1 MNESKNE
8 TLYGILGVPTNAS
21 YKTIRD
27 SYIAQGYVAS
37 ADPTEEEIK
46 RQRSLHIAYETLSH
60 PTKRKEHDA
69 FLVTSG
75 RVDPSTPFFTDEA
88 ASKRQMLRA
97 MRVSAEEPLER
108 TWLKKYRLKE
118 RFSDHKVIVNLLAL
132 SVPYVVLIIANQANF
147 VEVSIIPSLVTLAVG
162 IGLILLA
169 HFRWNK
175 QQVRIV
181 NSGIYL
187 MSVSLIMTLI
197 NSLVE
202 NVASLA
208 AMTGALLVIFVGF
221 TFPEIRTVYTDK
233 SVYFADTFLPGK
245 REDSFPKEVSLVVK
259 QWGSPY
265 AYMPR
270 SVEKEIFLSKIVSAF
285 TSEALQVKGMRVFH
299 NVKISDN
306 AIARLVLVCGPEV
319 IFLKD
324 DTSVNAVQRDSL
336 PYKDARDELEKEL
349 NENMPELIKSGYSL
363 SVYPLWAAGFEE
375 YEATDM
381 GDSVDLFSYLD
392 VDRELIRE
400 NIQELKLQS
409 PYVDGTLIKYLASR
423 CVKEDSDATTP

>member
-8 TLYGILGVPTNAS
+8 TLYEILGVPTNAS
-21 YKTIRD
+21 YKTIRN
-27 SYIAQGYVAS
+27 SYIAQGYVTS

-46 RQRSLHIAYETLSH
+46 RQRSLCIAYETLSH

-69 FLVTSG
+69 FLVESG
-75 RVDPSTPFFTDEA
+75 RVDPSTPFFTDAA
-88 ASKRQMLRA
+88 ASKKQLLRV

-118 RFSDHKVIVNLLAL
+118 RFSDHGVIVNLLVV
-132 SVPYVVLIIANQANF
+132 SVPYLALIIANQAKF
-147 VEVSIIPSLVTLAVG
+147 VEVRITPALVIFAVG

-181 NSGIYL
+181 KSGTYL
-187 MSVSLIMTLI
+187 MSVSLLMALI
-197 NSLVE
+197 NSLIE

-208 AMTGALLVIFVGF
+208 ATTGALLVIFVGF

-233 SVYFADTFLPGK
+233 SVYFADAFLPGK

-306 AIARLVLVCGPEV
+306 SVARLVLACGPEV

-324 DTSVNAVQRDSL
+324 ETSVNVIQGDAL
-336 PYKDARDELEKEL
+336 PYENVRDELQREL
-349 NENMPELIKSGYSL
+349 NENMPELVKSGYSL
-363 SVYPLWAAGFEE
+363 SVYPLWAAGVEE
-375 YEATDM
+375 YEATDR
-381 GDSVDLFSYLD
+381 GDSVDLFSYLE
-392 VDRELIRE
+392 VNTKLIRKHV
-400 NIQELKLQS
+400 QELKLQS